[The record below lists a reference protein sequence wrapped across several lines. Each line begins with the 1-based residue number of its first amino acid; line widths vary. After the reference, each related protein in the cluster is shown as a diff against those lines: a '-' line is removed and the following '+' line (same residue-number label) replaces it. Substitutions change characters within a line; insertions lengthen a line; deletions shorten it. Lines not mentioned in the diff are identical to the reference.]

1 VPKAPAVVRRLLPHR
16 LALASAVI
24 TALLSAALLAALASF
39 SATVTSYA
47 VRTTLVRS
55 PATGISLT
63 ASFSSAT
70 AVARADATVRQTL
83 RQSLPTMPVVVFDSV
98 QSDYLDIPAQ
108 LAGGN
113 AETHVISLPDLAA
126 HAVLLAGTWPGTATP
141 AAGQR
146 TTQPVAEPVAV
157 PSALATALHLGPGTT
172 VTLREATTG
181 AAELV
186 RITGVFRPRNSS
198 DAYWSLDPVTGP
210 QQSGGFTIYTSL
222 VTSPDGLAGGLIP
235 VNSAT
240 WLAEP
245 DFSRVGA
252 GGLGGA
258 ASQLQAGLTALTARS
273 GLQDPVLSSGLP
285 ALLSGLQTA
294 LVVAR
299 SQLAIGVLAFLVIA
313 GATVALATTL
323 LSQQREAEAALLRS
337 RGASWRQMAGTG
349 AAEAVLLAAPAAAA
363 GPVLGGV
370 ALPFMARTGP
380 LAQSGLRLPV
390 TFPPVAWLSAGV
402 AAAGCALI
410 IAQTWLRA
418 GSPVRTRALSGR
430 QRALA
435 TATRSGTDLALIA
448 LAVLAGWQLA
458 RYAAPVSTGLD
469 GSIGVDPVLVT
480 APVLALAAGALI
492 LLRILP
498 AAVRLSDRAAARG
511 RRLTAA
517 VAAWQISRRP
527 LRHAGPVLL
536 AVLAVAMAVL
546 AAAQWTSW
554 QDSARDQASFTTGA
568 DARVVLPTAAP
579 LQLGQVASVTRAP
592 GVTAATPVIRSQ
604 FTLPAGATST
614 LLALDARQAASV
626 ATIRPDLAGGSPAAL
641 LQRITPPAGAPGV
654 AVPGRPGQLVVTARL
669 AAAGV
674 TQAVLLV
681 ELRDAFGV
689 TYLAEAGLL
698 PADGQAHRLTLAVA
712 PHGDTA
718 DGAAYPLRIIGYQL
732 QYLMPMAQ
740 VFTSRAAAQQ
750 AQARQQPLATL
761 SIESVRGAAGLSAP
775 SGAAIPAAPAGGRR
789 TELASAGSGLVIS
802 PDPAVSHVSVSGT
815 GLSLAFRPGAGLGP
829 LQAATCGPLKV
840 PCSRYSPVPA
850 SVTVIAGTRTVLPA
864 IATRAFLA
872 AAGVSPGGTVI
883 VSIDGTNVPARI
895 VSVVSAFPTIS
906 GPAGGLVVDQGALQQ
921 DLAAAGA
928 QPQPV
933 TEWWLQAAGRVPGL
947 ARVPGAAVTYR
958 AAVAQS
964 LLSSPLSAAPQVSTL
979 VIASAAL
986 VLAAAGFGVSAATAR
1001 ERTRDLALLVA
1012 LGATRRQLT
1021 RLLCLEQAALAV
1033 PAAAA
1038 GLLLGGVLARL
1049 VVPAVT
1055 LTASGT
1061 HPNPPVLVELPLA
1074 VCGAVAVAIA
1084 VAPVLIA
1091 ALGRGGRV
1099 AAGLTARIR
1108 AEVQT

>member
-1 VPKAPAVVRRLLPHR
+1 VPRVPAVVRRLLPHR

-63 ASFSSAT
+63 ASFSSAS
-70 AVARADATVRQTL
+70 AVARADATVHQTL
-83 RQSLPTMPVVVFDSV
+83 RQSLPTMPVVIFDSV
-98 QSDYLDIPAQ
+98 QSDYLDIPAGI
-108 LAGGN
+108 AGGN

-126 HAVLLAGTWPGTATP
+126 HAVLLAGTWPGAATP
-141 AAGQR
+141 AAGQ
-146 TTQPVAEPVAV
+146 QAAEPVAV
-157 PSALATALHLGPGTT
+157 PSVLATALHLSPGAIL
-172 VTLREATTG
+172 TLREATSG
-181 AAELV
+181 AAEPV
-186 RITGVFRPRNSS
+186 RVTGVFLARNAS
-198 DAYWSLDPVTGP
+198 DPYWSLDPVSGP
-210 QQSGGFTIYTSL
+210 QQTGGFTIYTSL
-222 VTSPDGLAGGLIP
+222 VASPAGLAAGLIP
-235 VNSAT
+235 VNSAS

-245 DFSRVGA
+245 DFSKVGA

-258 ASQLQAGLTALTARS
+258 ASQLQAGLNALTTRS
-273 GLQDPVLSSGLP
+273 GLQDPVLTSGLP

-380 LAQSGLRLPV
+380 LGQSGLRLPV
-390 TFPPVAWLSAGV
+390 TFPPEAWLAAGI

-418 GSPVRTRALSGR
+418 GSPVRARALSGR

-458 RYAAPVSTGLD
+458 RYSAPVSTGLD
-469 GSIGVDPVLVT
+469 GSIGVDPVLVS

-492 LLRILP
+492 LLRVLP

-568 DARVVLPTAAP
+568 DARVVLPAAAP
-579 LQLGQVASVTRAP
+579 LQLGQVASVTRAA

-614 LLALDARQAASV
+614 LLALDARQAVSV

-641 LQRITPPAGAPGV
+641 LQRITPPAGTPGV
-654 AVPGRPGQLVVTARL
+654 AVPGRPARLVITARL
-669 AAAGV
+669 AARGV

-681 ELRDAFGV
+681 ELRDAFGI
-689 TYLAEAGLL
+689 TYLEEAGLL
-698 PADGQAHRLTLAVA
+698 PADGQAHQLTLTVA
-712 PHGDTA
+712 ARG
-718 DGAAYPLRIIGYQL
+718 GAAYPLRIAGYQL

-740 VFTSRAAAQQ
+740 VFASRAAAQQ
-750 AQARQQPLATL
+750 AQAHQQPPATL
-761 SIESVRGAAGLSAP
+761 SIESVRGAAGLAGPAGAP
-775 SGAAIPAAPAGGRR
+775 LPAAPAGGRR
-789 TELASAGSGLVIS
+789 TALASAGSGLVIS
-802 PDPAVSHVSVSGT
+802 PDPAVSQVSVNGT
-815 GLSLAFRPGAGLGP
+815 SLSLSFQPGAGLGP
-829 LQAATCGPLKV
+829 LQATTCGPHKV
-840 PCSRYSPVPA
+840 PCSQYSPVPA

-864 IATRAFLA
+864 VATRAFLA
-872 AAGVSPGGTVI
+872 AAGVSPGGTVV
-883 VSIDGTNVPARI
+883 VSVDGADVSARI

-906 GPAGGLVVDQGALQQ
+906 GPAGGLVVDQGALQE

-947 ARVPGAAVTYR
+947 ARVPGAATTYR
-958 AAVAQS
+958 ATVAQS

-979 VIASAAL
+979 VIAFAAL

-1061 HPNPPVLVELPLA
+1061 HPSPPVLVEVPLA
-1074 VCGAVAVAIA
+1074 ACGAVAVAIA